1 MTVLITLKASEFR
14 RLTAPVLPLT
24 DSDTLPIL
32 SALHVQ
38 GWGDSVTAT
47 ATDRYR
53 LGIQRVRVPAPKR
66 LDTCLPAVAVKEISR
81 LFRARRGHDPSL
93 TLSFEDATVQVSTAE
108 ALSDD
113 LAGLVGTWHLM
124 PGEFPKVASILRGA
138 QGIAGDAQ
146 DLAVNAA
153 FIASFQAAATENDAP
168 LVVSA
173 RQSDKP
179 MLLSAGADFVGAL
192 MPTRSAEPV
201 ALSPRAMGK
210 DWLDTV
216 LAEPKAPARRKARK
230 QAAPKPEAVAS

>member
-1 MTVLITLKASEFR
+1 MTASITLKASEFR
-14 RLTAPVLPLT
+14 RLTAPVLPLV
-24 DSDTLPIL
+24 DSDTTPIL

-53 LGIQRVRVPAPKR
+53 LGIQRVRVSAPKT
-66 LDTCLPAVAVKEISR
+66 LDACLPTVTVKEIGR

-93 TLSFEDATVQVSTAE
+93 TLAFADSTVQVSTAE

-113 LAGLVGTWHLM
+113 LAGLVGTWRLM
-124 PGEFPKVASILRGA
+124 SGDYPKIARVIREA

-216 LAEPKAPARRKARK
+216 LAEPKEPARRKTRK